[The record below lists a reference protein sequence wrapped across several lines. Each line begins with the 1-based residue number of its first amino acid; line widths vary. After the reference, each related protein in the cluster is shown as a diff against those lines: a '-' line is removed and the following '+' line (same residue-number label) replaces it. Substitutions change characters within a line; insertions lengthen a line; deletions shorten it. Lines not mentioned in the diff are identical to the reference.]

1 MFVLGITLTFS
12 YSTLSAQVYTDLH
25 DLNNVDG
32 SVDCGVSP
40 LIQGRD
46 GNLYGTLCSGGTNG
60 KGVVFKITP
69 TGSYSV
75 LYNFDDIHGSLPKG
89 ITLGSDGKFYG
100 TTLLGGLHNLG
111 TFYKITSS
119 GTLTVLH
126 DFTGVL
132 PDGGNPFAP
141 PIQGVDGNFY
151 GTDQNYLGT
160 QYYVYQATPTGDIH
174 VIGRAPGYSLSSLT
188 ERPGFGFYGTT
199 PAAGAFGEG
208 TIFHVAE
215 TSTVVFNFDQTHGRT
230 PEGGLVLGDDGNF
243 YGTAPYGGEDLG
255 QGSGGVLFRV
265 SPGGAMKVMHSF
277 VGPAD
282 RGTTPSA
289 GLAQASNGSFYGV
302 TVIGG
307 TGEGVAFVFTP
318 KRAYS
323 QPYFFDG
330 THGGHPFQTPVQHSN
345 GRIYGVAAGGA
356 HNAGAIYS
364 IDYGLPSGVR
374 LVRAGGQVGQT
385 IGVLGQGFTRTTKVQ
400 FANDAAQFT
409 VVSDRFLTAIV
420 PPTIAAPRVVV
431 STPSGILESNQK
443 FILQPVISSFSPESG
458 PPGTQVTIIG
468 SGLRG
473 VADITF
479 RNIKASFVLDSDSQI
494 TATVPLNARTGRIR
508 ATTIAAKGTSAGMF
522 QVVP

>member
-1 MFVLGITLTFS
+1 MNSTKRRLAGAMFVLGITLTFS

-174 VIGRAPGYSLSSLT
+174 VIGRAP
-188 ERPGFGFYGTT
+188 
-199 PAAGAFGEG
+199 
-208 TIFHVAE
+208 
-215 TSTVVFNFDQTHGRT
+215 
-230 PEGGLVLGDDGNF
+230 
-243 YGTAPYGGEDLG
+243 
-255 QGSGGVLFRV
+255 
-265 SPGGAMKVMHSF
+265 
-277 VGPAD
+277 
-282 RGTTPSA
+282 
-289 GLAQASNGSFYGV
+289 
-302 TVIGG
+302 VIR
-307 TGEGVAFVFTP
+307 F
-318 KRAYS
+318 
-323 QPYFFDG
+323 
-330 THGGHPFQTPVQHSN
+330 PV
-345 GRIYGVAAGGA
+345 
-356 HNAGAIYS
+356 
-364 IDYGLPSGVR
+364 
-374 LVRAGGQVGQT
+374 
-385 IGVLGQGFTRTTKVQ
+385 
-400 FANDAAQFT
+400 
-409 VVSDRFLTAIV
+409 
-420 PPTIAAPRVVV
+420 
-431 STPSGILESNQK
+431 
-443 FILQPVISSFSPESG
+443 
-458 PPGTQVTIIG
+458 
-468 SGLRG
+468 
-473 VADITF
+473 
-479 RNIKASFVLDSDSQI
+479 
-494 TATVPLNARTGRIR
+494 
-508 ATTIAAKGTSAGMF
+508 
-522 QVVP
+522 